1 MNAEIENR
9 TGLYRTF
16 GPKIKLTFR
25 KDGARAFFGPGIAE
39 LLDLI
44 EESGSVKEACRKM
57 GMSYSK
63 GRHILEVAEK
73 ALGLAL
79 TDRQHGGAGGGGAT
93 VLTAEGHHF
102 LNEYRAFEKEV
113 VTAAEELYRKR
124 FLESEE
130 DNE

>member
-1 MNAEIENR
+1 VPR
-9 TGLYRTF
+9 R
-16 GPKIKLTFR
+16 R
-25 KDGARAFFGPGIAE
+25 
-39 LLDLI
+39 
-44 EESGSVKEACRKM
+44 
-57 GMSYSK
+57 
-63 GRHILEVAEK
+63 
-73 ALGLAL
+73 
-79 TDRQHGGAGGGGAT
+79 AT